1 MTAKNNLEQ
10 SKYNRLPTISASAS
24 QGYSTGQTIDPITS
38 DFVSQS
44 INSTSLGASANVVL
58 FRGGYIN
65 NTIEKNRVIVKQNEF
80 YVDQAKNNIILSVIE
95 AYVQALSYNEAIKIA
110 EQTKENSMVQYQVA
124 DGKYKA
130 GSLSG
135 IDLSNYE
142 TQIATDNLTLVNA
155 KNDYK
160 TQILKLKQ
168 LLEIPP
174 HTDFDI
180 QKLELQEDTAYLP
193 STDELYVTAETVL
206 PDVRLLEI
214 QKEGNAVDLKLA
226 KSGYYP
232 TVSLGGGL
240 STGYTNT
247 QLNQFAT
254 QLRNNFSP
262 SVNLNLSVPIFSQF
276 ANRTNVK
283 NAGLAMKRTEI
294 DIISRKKELYNTL
307 ETVIQNAVSAQAQ
320 LLSATTAVNSSKKSY
335 DLALKKS
342 ELGDLG
348 IAELTIAK
356 NNYLNAVD
364 QQIQAKLTY
373 TLYQKLISFY
383 QGTLHI
389 EN

>member
-1 MTAKNNLEQ
+1 MDKSLALLFLTTLFVNACLAQIPIADTAQHQNKEWSLEDCINYAIDNNITINQSKIDLMTAKNNLEQ

-160 TQILKLKQ
+160 TQILKLIFRNLSFKK
-168 LLEIPP
+168 IP
-174 HTDFDI
+174 HT
-180 QKLELQEDTAYLP
+180 
-193 STDELYVTAETVL
+193 
-206 PDVRLLEI
+206 
-214 QKEGNAVDLKLA
+214 
-226 KSGYYP
+226 YP
-232 TVSLGGGL
+232 
-240 STGYTNT
+240 
-247 QLNQFAT
+247 
-254 QLRNNFSP
+254 LRMNC
-262 SVNLNLSVPIFSQF
+262 
-276 ANRTNVK
+276 T
-283 NAGLAMKRTEI
+283 
-294 DIISRKKELYNTL
+294 
-307 ETVIQNAVSAQAQ
+307 
-320 LLSATTAVNSSKKSY
+320 
-335 DLALKKS
+335 
-342 ELGDLG
+342 
-348 IAELTIAK
+348 
-356 NNYLNAVD
+356 
-364 QQIQAKLTY
+364 
-373 TLYQKLISFY
+373 
-383 QGTLHI
+383 
-389 EN
+389 

>member
-1 MTAKNNLEQ
+1 
-10 SKYNRLPTISASAS
+10 
-24 QGYSTGQTIDPITS
+24 
-38 DFVSQS
+38 
-44 INSTSLGASANVVL
+44 
-58 FRGGYIN
+58 
-65 NTIEKNRVIVKQNEF
+65 
-80 YVDQAKNNIILSVIE
+80 
-95 AYVQALSYNEAIKIA
+95 
-110 EQTKENSMVQYQVA
+110 
-124 DGKYKA
+124 
-130 GSLSG
+130 
-135 IDLSNYE
+135 
-142 TQIATDNLTLVNA
+142 LVNA